1 MDKDV
6 QDRMAKRKSRF
17 AEVAAATGQKPAG
30 AVGNEIAEPR
40 VCASMMAQTASDI
53 FFVFQA
59 TQFAEAPTAAQV
71 ATLPTVLLVA
81 SGFVDHEAH
90 DEVPNLD
97 RGAAEVS
104 NGAAHCEHNETFDIL
119 TETSYMFI
127 RKITD
132 PYVRNIAN
140 GKIP

>member
-90 DEVPNLD
+90 DEVQEDSLH
-97 RGAAEVS
+97 ASAQ
-104 NGAAHCEHNETFDIL
+104 HCC
-119 TETSYMFI
+119 
-127 RKITD
+127 TD
-132 PYVRNIAN
+132 AQKALVRHV
-140 GKIP
+140 GQSV

>member
-71 ATLPTVLLVA
+71 ATGRQSSCQRPTLLHRRA
-81 SGFVDHEAH
+81 KS
-90 DEVPNLD
+90 
-97 RGAAEVS
+97 VS
-104 NGAAHCEHNETFDIL
+104 SSHRLNARRSICLI
-119 TETSYMFI
+119 
-127 RKITD
+127 
-132 PYVRNIAN
+132 
-140 GKIP
+140 